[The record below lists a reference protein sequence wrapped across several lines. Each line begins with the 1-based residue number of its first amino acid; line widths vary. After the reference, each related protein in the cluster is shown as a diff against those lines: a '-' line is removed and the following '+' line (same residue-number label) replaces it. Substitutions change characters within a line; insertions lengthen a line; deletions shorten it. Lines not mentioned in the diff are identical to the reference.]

1 MKKYILLLAILIAS
15 ASFGCNSMNGQS
27 STYLN
32 LGLNLPQGD
41 FGSLAQN
48 CVLYTNSCQGG
59 AKTGV
64 NVGFKFV
71 SNTKATGLGFMIAV
85 DGFYND
91 LQNNLSSENFVPY
104 YVPEIEGIEINVRNP
119 RYLNIPLMFG
129 LNYSLDFNRYIG
141 VFVEGAAGINARF
154 IIPCKITAFD
164 YTMDLKPDYTF
175 TNTYATKFSFAY
187 QFGGGIKIKN
197 AVTLGVSYFDLG
209 HALVYGESEKLLKT
223 TDFTPVIGER
233 EDFKYRQL
241 STKILV
247 VRLGINL
254 R

>member
-1 MKKYILLLAILIAS
+1 MKKQTLIFAIMLAS
-15 ASFGCNSMNGQS
+15 AFFCCNSMNGQS

-32 LGLNLPQGD
+32 LGLNLPRGD

-48 CVLYTNSCQGG
+48 CVLYTNSSQGG
-59 AKTGV
+59 AKTGI
-64 NVGFKFV
+64 NVGFKLI
-71 SNTKATGLGFMIAV
+71 SNTKAKGLGFMIAI
-85 DGFYND
+85 DGLYND

-104 YVPEIEGIEINVRNP
+104 YVPEIEGVEINVRNP

-129 LNYSLDFNRYIG
+129 LNYTLDFNRYIG

-164 YTMDLKPDYTF
+164 YTTDLKPDYTF

-209 HALVYGESEKLLKT
+209 QALVYGESEKLLKT

-233 EDFKYRQL
+233 EVFKYRQL
-241 STKILV
+241 ATKILV
-247 VRLGINL
+247 VRLGIHL